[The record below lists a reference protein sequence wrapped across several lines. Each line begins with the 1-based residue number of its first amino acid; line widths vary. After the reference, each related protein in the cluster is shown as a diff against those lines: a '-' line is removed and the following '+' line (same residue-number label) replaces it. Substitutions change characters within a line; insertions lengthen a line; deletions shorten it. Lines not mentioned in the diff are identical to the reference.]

1 MQRRPA
7 APLYH
12 SALQVRVDDATY
24 AVEMTPAWPRHR
36 DDRGVV
42 AVGPVGLRALGR
54 LRAFRYEIRIWRGG
68 AIGDVGDAV
77 GGPVRLGDADGAR
90 RLLALAPSV
99 PVHVWGRDELGAG
112 DMWNS
117 NSVVAWLLAGSG
129 STPGASP
136 RRTAG
141 ARPGGAPDCW
151 RPVSPCACSGA

>member
-42 AVGPVGLRALGR
+42 AVGPVGARALGR

-117 NSVVAWLLAGSG
+117 NSVVAWLLSGVGIDAGSLAPPDG
-129 STPGASP
+129 GRAPGW
-136 RRTAG
+136 RAG
-141 ARPGGAPDCW
+141 LLAAGQSLRL
-151 RPVSPCACSGA
+151 